1 MESVEELMDVEEEL
15 LQLAKFEEWV
25 EENAVQ
31 IGVRIVSI
39 VSILVAI
46 VLG

>member
-25 EENAVQ
+25 EENAV
-31 IGVRIVSI
+31 
-39 VSILVAI
+39 
-46 VLG
+46 